1 MLDSLRRC
9 LDAIARQASTV
20 RDRARF
26 DERGFTLI
34 EMLMAVTLLAFGT
47 IATIGVFSSS
57 KKLSVVAQRQEVA
70 VHQAQRELERLRSL
84 PYDKIGLTAKPA
96 IADRLE
102 SNPNRVGYYV
112 DAGTTDGSSFTVRS
126 LGAQPALIE
135 HLALP
140 DSDPVGGGNF
150 GVDPTPTAFN
160 VGGSGISG
168 TIYRYVTWRDEPCG
182 IDSAAQQI
190 CPGYTNTKRLI
201 VAVMVTNTGNRA
213 GLTKP
218 VWVSSVVMDPESE
231 PYES

>member
-1 MLDSLRRC
+1 MPDSVRRLLRAAGRRYAA
-9 LDAIARQASTV
+9 LRS
-20 RDRARF
+20 RARL
-26 DERGFTLI
+26 EESGFTLI
-34 EMLMAVTLLAFGT
+34 EMLMAVTLLTFGA

-57 KKLSVVAQRQEVA
+57 KKVSVVAQRQEVA

-84 PYDKIGLTAKPA
+84 PYDKIGLVAKPA

-102 SNPNRVGYYV
+102 SNPNKVGYYV

-126 LGAQPALIE
+126 LGAQPALVE

-140 DSDPVGGGNF
+140 DSDPAEGGTF
-150 GVDPTPTAFN
+150 GVDPAPTAFN

-201 VAVMVTNTGNRA
+201 VAVTVTNTGNRA

-218 VWVSSVVMDPESE
+218 IWVSSVVMDPESE
-231 PYES
+231 PNES